1 MCPHM
6 CKNVHANWLITLV
19 NKDFGPWG
27 KMSVSYVFVDP
38 EFEYVS
44 GISVSPTPFAL
55 HQTMWPH
62 TPTYASHWGS
72 LDMMQQA
79 NCHVSYSCD

>member
-1 MCPHM
+1 
-6 CKNVHANWLITLV
+6 
-19 NKDFGPWG
+19 
-27 KMSVSYVFVDP
+27 MSVSDVFLDA

-44 GISVSPTPFAL
+44 RISLSPTPFAL

-62 TPTYASHWGS
+62 TPTYESHWGPVGGS

-79 NCHVSYSCD
+79 NYQVSYTCD